1 MDKIKLYHYSNV
13 DFKDKIKI
21 SFFGANTYTRHSR
34 NLSIIKRSHFYLDR
48 DKKEYFFNGVKF
60 LYITEIN
67 KNKLYNLNTDDLKCN
82 GNFNNVTDFYKFLK
96 DKGYYGIIGNNSYNV
111 AILFKDI
118 KITDKINLL
127 V

>member
-1 MDKIKLYHYSNV
+1 MDKIILYHYSNV

-60 LYITEIN
+60 LYIVEIN

-82 GNFNNVTDFYKFLK
+82 SNFNDVTDFYKFLK
-96 DKGYYGIIGNNSYNV
+96 KQGYSGIIGYNGYNV
-111 AILFKDI
+111 VILFKNI
-118 KITDKINLL
+118 KITNKIKLL